1 MKMTDADQ
9 EKNDKNTVLSM
20 EVERYFTLA
29 VKADAEH
36 EQRQMKERTKQM
48 R

>member
-1 MKMTDADQ
+1 
-9 EKNDKNTVLSM
+9 M

-36 EQRQMKERTKQM
+36 EQREMKVKTKKM